1 MPLKQPP
8 GTGRPAARS
17 GDRGPAA
24 TRAFHHRDGHLYVP
38 QRHIEVLDGG
48 PVRLGRWISN
58 ARRRKE
64 RLAADRVHALDALSM
79 RW

>member
-1 MPLKQPP
+1 M
-8 GTGRPAARS
+8 AA
-17 GDRGPAA
+17 A
-24 TRAFHHRDGHLYVP
+24 RAFHHCEGRLYVA

-48 PVRLGRWISN
+48 PVRLGQWISN

-64 RLAADRVHALDALSM
+64 RLAADRVRALDALSM